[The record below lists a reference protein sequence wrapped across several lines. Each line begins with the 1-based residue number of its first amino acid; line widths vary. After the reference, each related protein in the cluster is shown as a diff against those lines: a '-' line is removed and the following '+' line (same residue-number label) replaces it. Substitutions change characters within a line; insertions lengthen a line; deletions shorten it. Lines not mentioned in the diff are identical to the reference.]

1 MLTFAEEILLLMLDD
16 EDGIFLP
23 TRTSAVEYVLAGAVL
38 LDLAF
43 ANRIDTDERQLLVID
58 STPTGNPMLDRVLE
72 RIAGSSGTR
81 DTRAWIEKITGEDTD
96 EIRNQALASLV
107 KRGVLEARDEKFL
120 WVFRSRRYPVIDG
133 RVEREA
139 KLRVTGVL
147 LSDDIP
153 DPRDVAMI
161 GLVDACGI
169 LSEIFSGR
177 EIERAAPRIEQLRK
191 MDLIGQEVGGAVAEI
206 ERSIMM
212 AAVHAPHY

>member
-16 EDGIFLP
+16 EDGTFLP

-38 LDLAF
+38 MDLAF
-43 ANRIDTDERQLLVID
+43 AGRIDTDERQLLLLD
-58 STPTGNPMLDRVLE
+58 DTPTGNPMLDRILA
-72 RIAGSSGTR
+72 RIVGSSGTR
-81 DTRAWIEKITGEDTD
+81 DTRAWIEKITSEDTD
-96 EIRNQALASLV
+96 ETRLRALDSLV
-107 KRGVLEARDEKFL
+107 KRGILEVRDEKFL

-133 RVEREA
+133 RAEREA

-153 DPRDVAMI
+153 HPRDVAMI
-161 GLVDACGI
+161 CLVDACGI
-169 LSEIFSGR
+169 LPEIFSER
-177 EIERAAPRIEQLRK
+177 EIERAAPRIGQLRK
-191 MDLIGQEVGGAVAEI
+191 MDLIGHEVGGAVAEI